1 MIRQIKQKTIPSRMR
16 NVRFGRGDSAVRR
29 NGLGLK
35 VACPAQSGWNLK
47 GRCLLLWPFYSV
59 IRWRRRTAACAPDA
73 LRASAATR
81 RQTVRSQQVPPS
93 ASVRP
98 CAWVRCCAC
107 AKLCVRPCAYGERE
121 RETGGRGG
129 GHTEERISN
138 GIPDHS
144 LPPLTKDSSLRIPL
158 ASTRLLSRIMS
169 SRLRKTSVCTPLPSR
184 CTLRKYCCSAE

>member
-1 MIRQIKQKTIPSRMR
+1 MIGQIKQITKPSRMR
-16 NVRFGRGDSAVRR
+16 NVRFGRGDLAVRR
-29 NGLGLK
+29 NGLGLGLK
-35 VACPAQSGWNLK
+35 VACPAQRGGVLE
-47 GRCLLLWPFYSV
+47 GRGLLLWPFDSV
-59 IRWRRRTAACAPDA
+59 IRWRRRTAA
-73 LRASAATR
+73 LRASAATS
-81 RQTVRSQQVPPS
+81 RQTVRSQQVLPGPCVRVLVCAVVRALNC
-93 ASVRP
+93 ASV
-98 CAWVRCCAC
+98 CARMA
-107 AKLCVRPCAYGERE
+107 RE
-121 RETGGRGG
+121 RETGGRGEG

>member
-1 MIRQIKQKTIPSRMR
+1 MIRQIKQKPKPSRMR
-16 NVRFGRGDSAVRR
+16 NVRFGRGDLAVRR

-35 VACPAQSGWNLK
+35 VACPAQRGWNLE

-73 LRASAATR
+73 LRASAATSR
-81 RQTVRSQQVPPS
+81 HSPEPTGPS

-98 CAWVRCCAC
+98 CACVRRCAC
-107 AKLCVRPCAYGERE
+107 AKLCVRLCAYGERE
-121 RETGGRGG
+121 KRGGGG

-144 LPPLTKDSSLRIPL
+144 LPPLTKESSLRIPL
-158 ASTRLLSRIMS
+158 ASTSLLSRIMS

>member
-1 MIRQIKQKTIPSRMR
+1 MR
-16 NVRFGRGDSAVRR
+16 NVRFGRGDLAVRR

-35 VACPAQSGWNLK
+35 VACPAQRGWNLK

-73 LRASAATR
+73 LRASAAAS
-81 RQTVRSQQVPPS
+81 RQTVRSQQVLP
-93 ASVRP
+93 R
-98 CAWVRCCAC
+98 
-107 AKLCVRPCAYGERE
+107 LCVRVLVCAAVRALNCASVCARMARE
-121 RETGGRGG
+121 RETGGRREGG
-129 GHTEERISN
+129 GRTEERISN

-158 ASTRLLSRIMS
+158 ASTRLLSRIIS